1 MHIYLNSFTQEL
13 GLGFSQEAPVAG
25 AEIKRLEDGGYKDSG
40 WTEGSSFGFLGT
52 WTIKRD
58 GQMVWMEAQKK
69 AGILYTSVQAV
80 VVRVRGEKNRA
91 RKVLESLDWNA
102 LKSLL
107 GKG

>member
-1 MHIYLNSFTQEL
+1 
-13 GLGFSQEAPVAG
+13 
-25 AEIKRLEDGGYKDSG
+25 
-40 WTEGSSFGFLGT
+40 
-52 WTIKRD
+52 
-58 GQMVWMEAQKK
+58 MVWMEAQKK
-69 AGILYTSVQAV
+69 AGIPYTSVQAV